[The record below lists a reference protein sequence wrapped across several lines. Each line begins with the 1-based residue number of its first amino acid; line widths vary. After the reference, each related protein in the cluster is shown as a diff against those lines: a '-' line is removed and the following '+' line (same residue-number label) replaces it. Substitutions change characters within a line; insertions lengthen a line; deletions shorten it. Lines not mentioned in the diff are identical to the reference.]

1 MMAER
6 RGLRLSEKTTI
17 VLSGAT
23 LFALVAGSFTIGGK
37 YENWDNWRMSVMQF
51 IRDQRN
57 DTAQIQSTLQEIKSQ
72 IAIQKADAQ

>member
-1 MMAER
+1 MAER

-17 VLSGAT
+17 GLSAAT
-23 LFALVAGSFTIGGK
+23 FCALLAGSFTIGGK

-57 DTAQIQSTLQEIKSQ
+57 DTAQIQTTLQEIKAQ
-72 IAIQKADAQ
+72 LALQKADAN